1 MSNKVLTPVMVAE
14 AVDAGKAAAIEASKK
29 WAGSNAD
36 VSACGF
42 AWVHVYIDGRTPTA
56 RALKRCGFE
65 KSWQKGALVLWNP
78 GDYRGQSVA
87 GKEEGAAA
95 MARVLRD
102 AGLDASAG
110 SRLD

>member
-1 MSNKVLTPVMVAE
+1 MTKVLTPVMVEE
-14 AVDAGKAAAIEASKK
+14 AVQAGRQAAIAAVEEYSK
-29 WAGSNAD
+29 NHAD
-36 VSACGF
+36 TYACGF
-42 AWVHVYIDGRTPTA
+42 AWVHVYIDGRTPAA

-65 KSWQKGALVLWNP
+65 KSWQKGAYVLWNP
-78 GDYRGQSVA
+78 GDYRGQSVN

-102 AGLDASAG
+102 AGLSAYSQ